1 VVRRVIRERI
11 KSVSEKEKKR
21 NAYNWR
27 KRGEKEEKSERT
39 LRTKNAAVGFQKN
52 NLR

>member
-11 KSVSEKEKKR
+11 KSVSEKEKQ

-39 LRTKNAAVGFQKN
+39 LRTKNATIGFQKN

>member
-11 KSVSEKEKKR
+11 KSVSEKEKRERVQLEEKR
-21 NAYNWR
+21 RER
-27 KRGEKEEKSERT
+27 KKSERT

>member
-11 KSVSEKEKKR
+11 KSVSEKEKKGT
-21 NAYNWR
+21 YNWR